1 MSAAPPFE
9 GILTLAKQQI
19 EKVASFDGSTP
30 KETLVEAQRFIYSYM
45 ATLSQFVYLDPR
57 VSPVIHEL
65 NESNTRIYGLLGRD
79 RSTNNVNLSDID
91 FTNKRKLG
99 EGGYRCVY
107 AATYRGEPVAVK
119 LLKIAGGEDDDG
131 SIDKDRVEMQKK
143 LFALECGCLAD
154 VKHENT
160 MILKGIIPNASS
172 LNGIDGNRVFISGF
186 VTELMAT
193 DLLHELKKE
202 TVGITERFKYCFE
215 AARGLSYLHDVENMI
230 HRDIKPENI
239 LIDSNGVAKI
249 ADFGIAQHLN
259 SNGKTKDGD
268 EFTGSLEYIAPE
280 IWEKKEL
287 TNKVDIFSF
296 AIVLQEVF
304 SLTRYRK
311 KRHSPKLYDG
321 STSTYYVA
329 GGRYDLDHLPDMLK
343 GCGLKELIRDCWDA
357 DPSKRP
363 SMREVYE
370 RLVECYVRYFTPVE
384 LVTEAGLKDFSD
396 EIYKFWK
403 TLSCAPGYP
412 LKVVSKWFG
421 DKICEAVSS
430 EDDRK
435 KILEFLSEGN
445 FVTLEKFIR
454 SVQWFG
460 LWFLPGFSHCLK
472 DLTDLLGQNCFKG
485 FMSNEEST
493 LILGGKPDFTFIIRG
508 SKTLRLKEKVSPQT
522 TPFTIS
528 VSCPNQESAFN
539 VINVRIS
546 RLSFDDVEDRYSFTV
561 GETEGNRKN
570 IVEVIQFLV
579 PIGYSPLDECAKP
592 SAYGVF

>member
-1 MSAAPPFE
+1 MSAPPQLE

-30 KETLVEAQRFIYSYM
+30 KESIIEAQRFIYSYM

-57 VSPVIHEL
+57 VNPVISEL
-65 NESNTRIYGLLGRD
+65 NECNTRIYGLLGRNC
-79 RSTNNVNLSDID
+79 SISNINLSDID

-99 EGGYRCVY
+99 EGGFGCVY

-119 LLKIAGGEDDDG
+119 LLRIAGGEDDDG

-172 LNGIDGNRVFISGF
+172 LNGIDGNRVFSSGF

-259 SNGKTKDGD
+259 SNGKTKDTD
-268 EFTGSLEYIAPE
+268 IVGSFEYIAPE
-280 IWEKKEL
+280 VWEKKEL
-287 TNKVDIFSF
+287 TNKIDVFSF

-311 KRHSPKLYDG
+311 KRDSPKLYDG

-384 LVTEAGLKDFSD
+384 LVTEAGLGDFSD

-421 DKICEAVSS
+421 DKICGAVSS

-435 KILEFLSEGN
+435 KIAEFLSEGN

-460 LWFLPGFSHCLK
+460 LWFLPGFSYCLK
-472 DLTDLLGQNCFKG
+472 DLTDLLGQNFFKG
-485 FMSNEEST
+485 FMLNEECT
-493 LILGGKPDFTFIIRG
+493 LILGGNPQFTFILRG
-508 SKTLRLKEKVSPQT
+508 SKTLRLKEKVSPQI

-528 VSCPNQESAFN
+528 VSCPEDGKPLN
-539 VINVRIS
+539 VINERIR
-546 RLSFDDVEDRYSFTV
+546 RLSFDDVEDRYSFII
-561 GETEGNRKN
+561 GDTEGKRKN
-570 IVEVIQFLV
+570 IIDIINFLV
-579 PIGYSPLDECAKP
+579 SIGYSRFDECEKP
-592 SAYGVF
+592 SAYGVLG